1 MTFDHE
7 TQTDNLTSVQDI
19 APVETEIQPA
29 TWGQRAIMLTVAALV
44 VLLDQWSKRVVEA
57 TIPYGSSW
65 EPLEWLAPFFQFTHT
80 GNTGA
85 TFGLFAG
92 GGVIFTTIAA
102 IVVVALLI
110 YNLTLPA
117 GQIWLRV
124 ALGLIMGGAIGNNLI
139 DRLRLGHVTD
149 FLHFSFWPIFN
160 IADMAI
166 VGGAILMGWLMWQ
179 EERRTGNSERGTVN
193 SEQ

>member
-1 MTFDHE
+1 MTLE
-7 TQTDNLTSVQDI
+7 QENQADNLATTQNTSP
-19 APVETEIQPA
+19 AEAEIQPA
-29 TWGQRAIMLTVAALV
+29 TWGQRFIMIGVAALI

-65 EPLEWLAPFFQFTHT
+65 VPLEWLDPFFKLTHT

-92 GGVIFTTIAA
+92 GGIIFTTIAA
-102 IVVVALLI
+102 IVTVALLI

-124 ALGLIMGGAIGNNLI
+124 ALGLILGGAIGNNLI

-179 EERRTGNSERGTVN
+179 EERAQRTGNSE
-193 SEQ
+193 Q

>member
-1 MTFDHE
+1 MTLEQE

-19 APVETEIQPA
+19 APVEAKIQPA
-29 TWGQRAIMLTVAALV
+29 TWGQRFIMIGIAALV
-44 VLLDQWSKRVVEA
+44 VLLDQWTKRVVEA
-57 TIPYGSSW
+57 NLPYGSSW
-65 EPLEWLAPFFQFTHT
+65 APIGFLDPFFQFTHT

-92 GGVIFTTIAA
+92 GGIIFTTIAA
-102 IVVVALLI
+102 VVVVALLV
-110 YNLTLPA
+110 YNFTLPA
-117 GQIWLRV
+117 GQIGLRV

-139 DRLRLGHVTD
+139 DRIRLGHVTD

-179 EERRTGNSERGTVN
+179 EERAQRTMN